1 MKTLTIIC
9 SIGLMLIGR
18 KNNSA

>member
-9 SIGLMLIGR
+9 SIGLMLIWR